1 MKVYFSTAH
10 IHHIKSIKEPKILMI
25 TFAPDALRI
34 LHRVQLFVAPATII
48 WILEN
53 SLSGAVEVLSHLHQY
68 WGSLGGTSVS

>member
-1 MKVYFSTAH
+1 
-10 IHHIKSIKEPKILMI
+10 MI

-34 LHRVQLFVAPATII
+34 LHQVQLFVAPATII

>member
-1 MKVYFSTAH
+1 
-10 IHHIKSIKEPKILMI
+10 MI

-34 LHRVQLFVAPATII
+34 LHQVQLIVAPATII

-53 SLSGAVEVLSHLHQY
+53 SLSGAVEVLSHLHQH